1 MASYLDKELYSRYE
15 DLSEDKKRALENIDG
30 INAYLSASS
39 IPEASAAARERT
51 RQQAGERI
59 SKGNRGGDLDR
70 IAMAQMMKNGGGG
83 FKGNGMVAQML
94 NIMNDESI
102 PADDP
107 RKQQA
112 YSYLSKPTTISTPDG
127 VITRPGILGGEAKL
141 TPRVPSG
148 DEKRGDLAVAQ
159 IQSAEPSNYKPSFV
173 EEAAQEFLPAS
184 VASLFTSDPYAMSLT
199 EQRQLLSN
207 TIYLQ
212 SGAAAS
218 PAEVEK
224 RRLEFFPQNND
235 SPEVM
240 QRKAQNLESFKS
252 DALTA
257 FQGRTQGQTERPGDK
272 YLR

>member
-1 MASYLDKELYSRYE
+1 MASFLDKELYSRFE
-15 DLSEDKKRALENIDG
+15 DLSEDKKRALRGVGE

-39 IPEASAAARERT
+39 IPEASQAARERQ
-51 RQQAGERI
+51 RQQEASSI
-59 SKGNRGGDLDR
+59 SRANNESDFNRA
-70 IAMAQMMKNGGGG
+70 AMVQAAKNGGGG
-83 FKGNGMVAQML
+83 LRGTSMTAQML
-94 NIMNDESI
+94 NIWNDESI
-102 PADDP
+102 PMDDP

-112 YSYLSKPTTISTPDG
+112 KAYLSRPTTTTTPEG
-127 VITRPGILGGEAKL
+127 VTTRPGILGGQETL
-141 TPRVPSG
+141 TPRNPSG

-257 FQGRTQGQTERPGDK
+257 FKGRTQGQTERPGDK